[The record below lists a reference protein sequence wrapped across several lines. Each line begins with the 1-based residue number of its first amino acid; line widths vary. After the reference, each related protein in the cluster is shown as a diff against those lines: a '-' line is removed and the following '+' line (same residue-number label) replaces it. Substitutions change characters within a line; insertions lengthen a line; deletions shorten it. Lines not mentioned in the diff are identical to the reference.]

1 MLQISSPPS
10 PWRDGRGRVCRDGFD
25 GTQNPSPWWL
35 EAHLKLSRSIGHLRF
50 DAGVVQKKKSFLMLK
65 EKRNNFQRKKCQ
77 KISCH
82 VSIHPTDH
90 LLSKAEHTTSA
101 TNAIATVNANQLS
114 FFTHPFT
121 SRTRAVV
128 FSLPLYFRLHIT
140 RQFTTNMS
148 NPAHVCSSAGGLP
161 KEAITSLVCHLPAN
175 LSPRPQAEGK
185 PS

>member
-1 MLQISSPPS
+1 M
-10 PWRDGRGRVCRDGFD
+10 
-25 GTQNPSPWWL
+25 
-35 EAHLKLSRSIGHLRF
+35 SRSIGHLRF

-121 SRTRAVV
+121 SQTRAVV

>member
-1 MLQISSPPS
+1 
-10 PWRDGRGRVCRDGFD
+10 
-25 GTQNPSPWWL
+25 
-35 EAHLKLSRSIGHLRF
+35 
-50 DAGVVQKKKSFLMLK
+50 MLK

-161 KEAITSLVCHLPAN
+161 KEAITCLVCHLPAN

-185 PS
+185 PSWKSHLLPTSPPNDLPRRQKWCKRPGRQANNGPTSTALCKLSPAAAL